1 MPVLPLSPLPPP
13 FFEKIVIDDDKQ
25 HFPTDDDGAD
35 EASRP
40 MPPLK
45 SRVENRSESFDDDDD
60 DDEDFEDDDDDDDDD
75 EEEDSEIGSDDGG
88 STDDAIN
95 IFEDLLDSSLDD
107 GSGGDNKV
115 EDKAGDFPVVP
126 VAATY
131 KVNHG
136 KEKIY
141 ELSQTMVMFYTRQDY
156 NCQFVYSF

>member
-1 MPVLPLSPLPPP
+1 MMMPVLPLSPLPPP

-45 SRVENRSESFDDDDD
+45 SRVENRSESSNDDDD
-60 DDEDFEDDDDDDDDD
+60 DDEDEDSEDDDDDDDN
-75 EEEDSEIGSDDGG
+75 EEDSESGSGSG
-88 STDDAIN
+88 RSTDDALN
-95 IFEDLLDSSLDD
+95 ISEDLLDSSLD
-107 GSGGDNKV
+107 GRSGGDNEV
-115 EDKAGDFPVVP
+115 EDEAGDLPVVP

-136 KEKIY
+136 EEEMY
-141 ELSQTMVMFYTRQDY
+141 ELSQTMVMPCTRQDY
-156 NCQFVYSF
+156 NRQFD